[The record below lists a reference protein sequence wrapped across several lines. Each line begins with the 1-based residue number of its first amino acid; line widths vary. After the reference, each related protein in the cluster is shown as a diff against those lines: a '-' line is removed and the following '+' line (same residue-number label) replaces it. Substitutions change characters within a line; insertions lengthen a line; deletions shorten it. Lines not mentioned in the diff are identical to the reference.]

1 MNWHIGMEFAER
13 IFYINR
19 ESLKRYADASGDQ
32 NPIHQSEEFAK
43 SVGLPNVIAHGMF
56 TMALAGEA
64 VRSWVGSERFII
76 EFNTRFAKPVIV
88 PAGVDVAVSFTGKVI
103 ALTDEELTI
112 EVATIC
118 DGNKVLNQ
126 TRVRVKL

>member
-1 MNWHIGMEFAER
+1 MNWQIGMEFAER

-19 ESLKRYADASGDQ
+19 ESLKRYAYASGDQ
-32 NPIHQSEEFAK
+32 NPIHQSEEFAQ

-64 VRSWVGSERFII
+64 VRSWIGSERFIV

-88 PAGVDVAVSFTGKVI
+88 PANTDVALSFTGKVI
-103 ALTDEELTI
+103 ALTAEDLTI
-112 EVATIC
+112 EVAAIC
-118 DGNKVLNQ
+118 DGNKVLTQ
-126 TRVRVKL
+126 TKVRVKL

>member
-1 MNWHIGMEFAER
+1 MNWQIGMEFAER

-19 ESLKRYADASGDQ
+19 ESLKRYAYASGDQ

-64 VRSWVGSERFII
+64 VRSWVGSERFIV
-76 EFNTRFAKPVIV
+76 EFNTRFAKPVVV
-88 PAGVDVAVSFTGKVI
+88 PAGVDVAVSFSGKVTT
-103 ALTDEELTI
+103 LTDEHLTV
-112 EVATIC
+112 EVVAIC

-126 TRVRVKL
+126 TKVRVKL

>member
-56 TMALAGEA
+56 TMALAGVA

>member
-1 MNWHIGMEFAER
+1 MEFAER

-56 TMALAGEA
+56 TMALAGVA

>member
-1 MNWHIGMEFAER
+1 MIWQIEMEFAER

-19 ESLKRYADASGDQ
+19 ESLKKYADASGDQ

-64 VRSWVGSERFII
+64 VRSWIGSERFIL
-76 EFNTRFAKPVIV
+76 EFNTRFAKPVII

-103 ALTDEELTI
+103 ALTGEDLTI
-112 EVATIC
+112 EVAAIC

-126 TRVRVKL
+126 TKVRVKL

>member
-32 NPIHQSEEFAK
+32 NPIHQSEESAK

-56 TMALAGEA
+56 TMALAGVA

>member
-1 MNWHIGMEFAER
+1 MIWQIEMEFAER

-19 ESLKRYADASGDQ
+19 ESLKKYADASGDQ

-64 VRSWVGSERFII
+64 VRSWIGSERFIL
-76 EFNTRFAKPVIV
+76 EFNTRFAKPVII

-103 ALTDEELTI
+103 ALTGEDLTI
-112 EVATIC
+112 EVAAIC

-126 TRVRVKL
+126 TKARVKL